1 MNLLACVGLM
11 WILKDSY
18 ILNRPRKYL
27 KSKAKWLDKLLSC
40 SMCLGFWVG
49 VLLSVFQFYVLK
61 DPTNIYYYPLAS
73 SAFCFFT
80 DVLMDVMQ
88 EVWVRLKTERE
99 SND

>member
-1 MNLLACVGLM
+1 MNLMACMGLV

-18 ILNRPRKYL
+18 ILDKPRKYL

-49 VLLSVFQFYVLK
+49 VLLSLFQFFILK
-61 DPTNIYYYPLAS
+61 DSSNIYYYPLAS
-73 SAFCFFT
+73 SAFCFFV

-88 EVWVRLKTERE
+88 ETWVKLKTERE
-99 SND
+99 KNE